1 MRKIAAGLIGML
13 ACLMVSPIL
22 MAQEESKP
30 VILLYHGPK
39 VGEQDLREFG
49 EALADVIESDS
60 RMAGKAEIVL
70 VGDQDLM
77 NTLLYFPQVK
87 CVVIALTTWEL
98 SASRIVPS
106 TLWYFNEGGG
116 VVGIGNAGHG
126 DVTSILNGSV
136 FPLFANQYEQ
146 VQPVFYCQNKETGVM
161 TMIPPG
167 QPPRC
172 AADENR
178 VLVRATFY
186 TKAADHEI
194 AAGVED
200 EFSMAA
206 ARYVIHKNTSQT
218 PPEFMF
224 MTPEKGDYTMVY
236 EDASLGAPLVVVYEE
251 NGTSVTFAGGDQVS
265 VREEDDTYFGTY
277 VDDPNFRKLLQNA
290 VYYAWN
296 KETKYE
302 NAMARASEEFENM
315 KQEKED
321 LKQRVED
328 SQKSEKTSKLLR
340 SVLLIVVGIVLIVAI
355 AYWAF
360 VIPARQ
366 TGEEE
371 PAPAEES

>member
-1 MRKIAAGLIGML
+1 MF
-13 ACLMVSPIL
+13 SPIL
-22 MAQEESKP
+22 LAQEEAKP

-39 VGEQDLREFG
+39 VGEQDLRDFG

-70 VGDQDLM
+70 VGDKDLM

-98 SASRIVPS
+98 EANRIVPS

-116 VVGIGNAGHG
+116 IVGIGNAGHG
-126 DVTSILNGSV
+126 DVTKILNGSV

-146 VQPVFYCQNKETGVM
+146 VKPVFYCQNKETGEM
-161 TMIPPG
+161 RMIPAG

-172 AADENR
+172 DTATENR
-178 VLVRATFY
+178 ILVRATFY
-186 TKAADHEI
+186 KKNTDHEI
-194 AAGVED
+194 AAGVDE
-200 EFSMAA
+200 EFSMSS
-206 ARYVIHKNTSQT
+206 ARYVISKNTTKT
-218 PPEFMF
+218 PPEFLF
-224 MTPEKGDYTMVY
+224 RKPEKGDYTMVY
-236 EDASLGAPLVVVYEE
+236 KDPNLEAPLVIVYEE
-251 NGTSVTFAGGDQVS
+251 NGTSVTFAGGDQIS
-265 VREEDDTYFGTY
+265 VNEEDDTYFGTF

-290 VYYAWN
+290 VYYVWS

-302 NAMARASEEFENM
+302 GAMAKAKEEFDRME
-315 KQEKED
+315 QEKDD
-321 LKQRVED
+321 LMQRVED
-328 SQKSEKTSKLLR
+328 SQSQEKTSKLLR
-340 SVLLIVVGIVLIVAI
+340 SVLLIVVGLVLIVAI

-366 TGEEE
+366 SGEGE